1 MKKKILFIISSLR
14 CGGAEH
20 ALVSLLS
27 AMDYE
32 KYDIDLLVL
41 NEKDMFYKSSI
52 PEEVCLVKPDFSVR
66 AVFEPTLGKIIA
78 CLYTGQISLFFIHI
92 KRILRRYVKK
102 EYTYKNF
109 WSYYWMLYKDHIKEI
124 DKQYDVAIG
133 YLEGVS
139 NYFCADKVIAKKKIG
154 WIHTNYADSCQNEEM
169 DREYF
174 LKLDYLVTMSEPASS
189 TLADVFPEYRDKIYT
204 IHNILDEEH
213 VIGMAKEFVALK
225 KKDGEI
231 ILVSVGNVLPV
242 KGYDM
247 AVEACA
253 KLVEYGIKVKWY
265 VLGRKDRGREIEEL
279 IEKYSLQDIF
289 VLVGMQK
296 NPYKYINMAD
306 IYVQCS
312 RYEGFSTT
320 IREAKILCKPIVATN
335 CQGISDQIENNINGT
350 LVDINSDSIFKGI
363 LELIENPS
371 KQEKYI
377 SKLEYEAQ
385 NFETAKREMDKLY
398 QLLD

>member
-27 AMDYE
+27 VMNYE

-41 NEKDMFYKSSI
+41 NEKDMFYKSSM
-52 PEEVCLVKPDFSVR
+52 PEKVCLIKPDFSVR
-66 AVFEPTLGKIIA
+66 AVLEPSLKKIIECIYTGHASLFVMHVKRVLGK
-78 CLYTGQISLFFIHI
+78 C
-92 KRILRRYVKK
+92 VKK
-102 EYTYKNF
+102 NQVYKNF
-109 WSYYWMLYKDHIKEI
+109 WSHYWLHYKDYIKEM
-124 DKQYDVAIG
+124 DKHYDVAIG
-133 YLEGVS
+133 YLEGLS
-139 NYFCADKVIAKKKIG
+139 NYFCIDKVSATKKIG
-154 WIHTNYADSCQNEEM
+154 WIHTNYADSNQNEEM

-174 LKLDYLVTMSEPASS
+174 SKFNYLVTMSEPASS
-189 TLADVFPEYRDKIYT
+189 TLMDVFPEYRDKICT
-204 IHNILDEEH
+204 IHNILDEQQ
-213 VIGMAKEFVALK
+213 VIEMAKESVALK
-225 KKDGEI
+225 KKDGVI
-231 ILVSVGNVLPV
+231 NLVSVGNVLPV

-265 VLGRKDRGREIEEL
+265 VLGRKDRGREIEKL
-279 IEKYSLQDIF
+279 IEKYSLQDVF
-289 VLVGMQK
+289 VLIGMQK

-335 CQGISDQIENNINGT
+335 CQGISDQIENNSNGT
-350 LVDINSDSIFKGI
+350 LVDINSESIFKGI
-363 LELIENPS
+363 LDLIENPS

-385 NFETAKREMDKLY
+385 YSETIKREMDKLY